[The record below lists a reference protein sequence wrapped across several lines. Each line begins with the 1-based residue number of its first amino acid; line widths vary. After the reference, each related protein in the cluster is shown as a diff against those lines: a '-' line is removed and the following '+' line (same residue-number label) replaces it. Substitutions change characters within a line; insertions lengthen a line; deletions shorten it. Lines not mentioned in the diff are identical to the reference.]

1 MTQRVVV
8 VGATG
13 HIGRPLCR
21 ELIGAGHAVV
31 VFSRDPA
38 RARQLVPG
46 AAGYVAWHPGDLP
59 GECRDQ
65 LGSADAVV
73 YLAGGP
79 LFDGRRHS
87 RADVMAESRSR
98 AGALGQLVTA
108 LGGLS
113 LRPSTLIAASSVG
126 YYGYAGRGDAPVD
139 ETHPAGTDW
148 WGRDSA
154 AVEQAALAAQAH
166 GVRTVVLRT
175 GYVLTPDSLAAQV
188 AQFRRHLG
196 GWIGTG
202 RGWTPWIHIEDEVGI
217 IGFALQHPAA
227 AGPVNLTAPGPVRA
241 REFAQAL
248 GRQAGGRAWL
258 PVPSP
263 MVRMGLGVVTDILV
277 RGKRVVPARASALG
291 YQFRFPVLDAALHD
305 LLSQPGNAVAAVQ

>member
-13 HIGRPLCR
+13 QIGQPLCR
-21 ELIGAGHAVV
+21 ELMRAGHAVV

-38 RARQLVPG
+38 RARHLVPG
-46 AAGYVAWHPGDLP
+46 AAGYVAWHPGSLP
-59 GECRDQ
+59 AECRDE

-87 RADVMAESRSR
+87 QRDVVTESRAR
-98 AGALGQLVTA
+98 AGSLGHLA
-108 LGGLS
+108 AELGGPGR
-113 LRPSTLIAASSVG
+113 RPGALIAASSVG
-126 YYGYAGRGDAPVD
+126 YYGYAGRSDAPVD
-139 ETHPAGTDW
+139 ETCPAGTDW

-154 AVEQAALAAQAH
+154 AIEQAALAARGH
-166 GVRTVVLRT
+166 GVRTVLLRT
-175 GYVLTPDSLAAQV
+175 GYVLTPDSLAGQA
-188 AQFRRHLG
+188 AQFRRHFG

-202 RGWTPWIHIEDEVGI
+202 RGWTPWIHIADEVGMI
-217 IGFALQHPAA
+217 AFALRQPALD
-227 AGPVNLTAPGPVRA
+227 GPVNLTAPGPVRA

-248 GRQAGGRAWL
+248 GRQVGRRAWL
-258 PVPSP
+258 AVPSP

-277 RGKRVVPARASALG
+277 RGKRVIPARASALG
-291 YQFRFPVLDAALHD
+291 YQFSFPVLDAALHD
-305 LLSQPGNAVAAVQ
+305 LLAQPGNAAAAVR